1 MAHAAHGARRGIPR
15 PGRSV
20 TMTAVCLL
28 VAGALRATLPVDAFT
43 LAWQHSVEHT
53 RWEEDYRVAPD
64 ALILTESRVQGF
76 GAGMEPA
83 PDAKLIDGAW
93 RWRPALPALPALRL
107 TSSPYAG
114 DYTLCAQGRCRGL
127 RELVP
132 DLDVGVVT
140 VAPCAG

>member
-1 MAHAAHGARRGIPR
+1 
-15 PGRSV
+15 
-20 TMTAVCLL
+20 MTAVCLL

-53 RWEEDYRVAPD
+53 RWEEDYRVTAN

-83 PDAKLIDGAW
+83 PGAKLVNGTW
-93 RWRPALPALPALRL
+93 RWRPALPPLPALRL
-107 TSSPYAG
+107 TSSSYAG
-114 DYTLCAQGRCRGL
+114 DYTLCAQGRCRAL

-132 DLDVGVVT
+132 DPGVEVVT
-140 VAPCAG
+140 VTPCAA